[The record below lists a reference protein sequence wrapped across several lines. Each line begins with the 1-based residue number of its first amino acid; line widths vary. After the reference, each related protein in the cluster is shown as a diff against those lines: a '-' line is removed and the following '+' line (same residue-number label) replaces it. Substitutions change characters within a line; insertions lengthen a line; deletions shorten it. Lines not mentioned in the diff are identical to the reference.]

1 MVCPGSI
8 KPEKRWRK
16 NVHKKKNRKKWINKC
31 VPKTFA
37 WGNSTCPSS
46 SLISTGFG
54 YWSDNQRF
62 HTRSEKKTT
71 SNQKRYRYVMWI
83 KIPWNCYIPS
93 IIWILFTK
101 SWINHINNIVNGQWG
116 FCNIGG
122 NNNFP
127 CSRWRWFK
135 YFGLQKNSWNLPM
148 IIAGHNIKEILGQKL
163 MKSNTSI
170 SRIKYFW

>member
-1 MVCPGSI
+1 MPGATRPALPALWLALALDTGVTIRDSI
-8 KPEKRWRK
+8 P
-16 NVHKKKNRKKWINKC
+16 V
-31 VPKTFA
+31 
-37 WGNSTCPSS
+37 
-46 SLISTGFG
+46 L
-54 YWSDNQRF
+54 
-62 HTRSEKKTT
+62 KKTT
-71 SNQKRYRYVMWI
+71 SKQKRYRYVMWI

-93 IIWILFTK
+93 IIWILFSK
-101 SWINHINNIVNGQWG
+101 SWINHINNIINGQWG